1 MFDNKRYITAGVNS
15 KIDPKTQM
23 IIWNLI
29 KNLKATISLDYLQI
43 FVLSKLQLSGITLQ
57 RLIHIQ
63 EIPEYRQEYILTDV
77 EASDE
82 KIFVIDDQTHSTM
95 LLAQEY

>member
-1 MFDNKRYITAGVNS
+1 MFNSKRYITAGVNS
-15 KIDPKTQM
+15 SIDPKIQIT
-23 IIWNLI
+23 IWNLI
-29 KNLKATISLDYLQI
+29 ENLKSKLSLDYLQV
-43 FVLSKLQLSGITLQ
+43 FELSKVQQSGITLQ
-57 RLIHIQ
+57 RLVHIQ
-63 EIPEYRQEYILTDV
+63 KIPNYRQEYILTDV